1 MNIKYF
7 KKLFSIAA
15 LMIAMTGANAQWYG
29 EVAYVSATSKYTT
42 SSIRVES
49 NPKSIGAFIGYTLN
63 ENFAAEGLIG
73 TGLGGT
79 DVKVN
84 GASQSNPVT
93 SKTDYLYGA
102 FLKPRAKLNDEF
114 ELFGRLGYI
123 KGKFTSSNS
132 SASSSDVKGDWAYGV
147 GANYYFNKTTY
158 VSASWMNFYNK
169 DGVKFDGWTVGLG
182 IKF

>member
-1 MNIKYF
+1 MKSI
-7 KKLFSIAA
+7 KKLFAIAA

-29 EVAYVSATSKYTT
+29 ELAYVSATGKYST
-42 SSIRVES
+42 SSSRVES
-49 NPKSIGAFIGYTLN
+49 NPKSIGAYIGYTLN

-84 GASQSNPVT
+84 GASQANPVT

-114 ELFGRLGYI
+114 EVFGRIGYI
-123 KGKFTSSNS
+123 KGKLGSSDS
-132 SASSSDVKGDWAYGV
+132 SASSSNVRGDWAYGV
-147 GANYYFNKTTY
+147 GANYYLNKTTY
-158 VSASWMNFYNK
+158 VSASWMNLYRKN
-169 DGVKFDGWTVGLG
+169 GVKFDGWTVGLG

>member
-1 MNIKYF
+1 MKSPQKF
-7 KKLFSIAA
+7 FTIAA
-15 LMIAMTGANAQWYG
+15 LMIAATGANAQWYG
-29 EVAYVSATSKYTT
+29 ELAYVSSTTKYSTSNSTVKSTP
-42 SSIRVES
+42 E
-49 NPKSIGAFIGYTLN
+49 SIGAYIGYELN

-114 ELFGRLGYI
+114 EVFGRLGYI
-123 KGKFTSSNS
+123 KGKVTSSNS

-158 VSASWMNFYNK
+158 ISASWMNLYRK
-169 DGVKFDGWTVGLG
+169 DGVKSDGWTVGLG